1 MLMASQLEV
10 KFGKSWWKGIQYHRG
25 DSPVLIS
32 SHLSRLP
39 LEIVETRTSRMLFT
53 SPQGKGLK

>member
-10 KFGKSWWKGIQYHRG
+10 KFGKSCWKGIQYQSG

-32 SHLSRLP
+32 SQLSRLT
-39 LEIVETRTSRMLFT
+39 LETAETRTSRMLFT